1 MPAGITEG
9 FEEREHSAHPG
20 SAGCQLA
27 FVGSLLT
34 KFVFGRLPNTAG
46 KLPALPGRERQH
58 LQQLGNLHGV
68 QRCAFQ
74 QLIARNPES
83 ESIFKRAI
91 APHSADFTI
100 VFSSNL

>member
-1 MPAGITEG
+1 MQA
-9 FEEREHSAHPG
+9 
-20 SAGCQLA
+20 
-27 FVGSLLT
+27 GSL
-34 KFVFGRLPNTAG
+34 RS
-46 KLPALPGRERQH
+46 PGGERQH
-58 LQQLGNLHGV
+58 LQEFGNLHCV

>member
-1 MPAGITEG
+1 TKG
-9 FEEREHSAHPG
+9 FGEREHSAHPG
-20 SAGCQLA
+20 SAGYQPA
-27 FVGSLLT
+27 YAGSLPT

-46 KLPALPGRERQH
+46 KLSALPKRERKH
-58 LQQLGNLHGV
+58 LQEFGNLYCV

-100 VFSSNL
+100 VFSS

>member
-58 LQQLGNLHGV
+58 LQEFGNLHCV

-91 APHSADFTI
+91 AAHPTDLTI